1 LTIGRKLYLVIFAL
15 VFIMVLSG
23 FVGYVGIKKANE
35 GTAEV
40 SEKMA
45 LAESAQELNVEFQKV
60 LMPPHDYIVHGDMA
74 ERSIFKGAWV
84 NLENQLNEVDEA
96 VSVIGCPRSKELV
109 EEIRADDLPELKAK
123 ANEILNLDNPVEN
136 PISGSLMEEMDAVA
150 AKITVNVDEL
160 VRHTKERANLTL
172 ASANE
177 AQQSSRNI
185 MVIFAFGITLFGLA
199 VSFFISKSVAKNIY
213 LLNEG
218 VKVVVDGDLSQRVR
232 VKSRDE
238 LGTLANSFNQMTRRL
253 EKSQRELEL
262 WGETLEDKVKERTQE
277 LVLANK
283 QIRSRVKE
291 LTTVCNVSKAIG
303 STLDLNGLL
312 KRVLEVIAPLAG
324 AQLGA
329 VLLVSEKSLNRCW
342 VYQEKLGKP
351 HSSNCDAC
359 PAYNSDSLECW
370 TISGTCCR
378 DEIQGK
384 FKEKITECVK
394 CPVFRNIKLK
404 PVAIYGMRHKDL
416 KNNYVGSQDCI
427 CVKTLL
433 ELKPKVFNDICKIND
448 YETIFPT
455 EKICSQTCLPLLT
468 KNKVVGVLALATD
481 KDKKLTDKQ
490 VSLLE
495 SMAYQIAAAIENARL
510 YDKTNSEKI
519 KLDAMFAGMGE
530 GVVTTDKKG
539 KVVTAN
545 KVAGGILG
553 VNSIDLIG
561 KNALVY
567 YPKEKR
573 DAVRELINKF
583 KSGESFIKEIEI
595 QNTKSKTIRGN
606 LAPVKDSS
614 NEFLGTIL
622 MLQDVTEKER
632 LYKKTSQAAAEFSTL
647 YEVSKVLSS
656 TIEFS
661 DLLSFII
668 DCSVETMHADIGS
681 IMLLDKGDNELR
693 IVVSRGLSPEIVK
706 GTHLKLGEGIAG
718 WVAEKG
724 KPLLLNDVVSDS
736 RFKNHEMRKEL
747 YSAISVPLKVKE
759 EVIGVINIG
768 NISSREFI
776 DDDLRLLSTLTGEAA
791 VSIYNAQLFD
801 ELEEVYI
808 ETVKAFVETIEA
820 KDSYTRGHSENVTRY
835 AMLISDKLGFSE
847 EDNGVLR
854 TAGLLH
860 DIGKIG
866 IREGILNKPSSL
878 SDEEYNIIKTHPEIG
893 IKIIGRVP
901 KLKKVVPIVLH
912 HHERYDG
919 RGYSAGLKGEEIPLG
934 ARILAVADSFDA
946 MTSARPYR
954 SALSFREAVKELK
967 KNTGK
972 QFDPYIVEVFLSALE
987 EVDLKELLGQKELE
1001 KSG

>member
-1 LTIGRKLYLVIFAL
+1 MTIGKKLYLTIFAL

-23 FVGYVGIKKANE
+23 FVDYMGIKKANE

-40 SEKMA
+40 YEKMA

-60 LMPPHDYIVHGDMA
+60 LMPPHNYIVHGDMA
-74 ERSIFKGAWV
+74 ERNIFKGAWG
-84 NLENQLNEVDEA
+84 NLENQLNEVYEG
-96 VSVIGCPRSKELV
+96 VSVVGCSRCKELV
-109 EEIRADDLPELKAK
+109 EEIRADDLPKLKAK
-123 ANEILNLDNPVEN
+123 ADKILNLDNPVEN
-136 PISGSLMEEMDAVA
+136 PISGSLMKEMNAAAV
-150 AKITVNVDEL
+150 KTSVNLNEL
-160 VRHTKERANLTL
+160 VDHTKERAGLTL

-177 AQQSSRNI
+177 AQKSSRNAI
-185 MVIFAFGITLFGLA
+185 VFFAFGITFLGLT
-199 VSFFISKSVAKNIY
+199 VGFFISKSIVKNIR
-213 LLNEG
+213 LLDEG
-218 VKVVVDGDLSQRVR
+218 VKIVVGGDLSQRVR

-238 LGTLANSFNQMTRRL
+238 LGTLASSFNQMTRRL

-277 LVLANK
+277 LVLVNK

-291 LTTVCNVSKAIG
+291 LTTVCDVSKAIG
-303 STLDLNGLL
+303 STLNLNGLL
-312 KRVLEVIAPLAG
+312 KRILEVIAPLAG
-324 AQLGA
+324 AQFGA
-329 VLLVSEKSLNRCW
+329 ILLVNEKSLNRCW

-351 HSSNCDAC
+351 HSSSCGAC

-384 FKEKITECVK
+384 FKEKMTECVK

-416 KNNYVGSQDCI
+416 KNNYVGSQDCM

-433 ELKPKVFNDICKIND
+433 ELKPKVFNDICKNND
-448 YETIFPT
+448 CETIFPT
-455 EKICSQTCLPLLT
+455 EKIRSQICLPLLT

-490 VSLLE
+490 ISLLE
-495 SMAYQIAAAIENARL
+495 SMAYQIAVGIDNVRL

-539 KVVTAN
+539 KIVTAN
-545 KVAGGILG
+545 KVAKEILG

-561 KNALVY
+561 RNALVY

-583 KSGESFIKEIEI
+583 KSGESFVKEIEI

-606 LAPVKDSS
+606 LAPVRDSS

-622 MLQDVTEKER
+622 VLQDVTEKEH

-656 TIEFS
+656 TIELS

-681 IMLLDKGDNELR
+681 IMLFDKGDNELR

-736 RFKNHEMRKEL
+736 RFRNHEMRKEL

-791 VSIYNAQLFD
+791 VSIYNAQLFN

-820 KDSYTRGHSENVTRY
+820 KDSYTRGHSENVTKY
-835 AMLISDKLGFSE
+835 AMIISDKLGFSE
-847 EDNGVLR
+847 EDKGVLR

-878 SDEEYNIIKTHPEIG
+878 NDEEYNVIKTHPEIG

-987 EVDLKELLGQKELE
+987 EVDLEELLGQKELE

>member
-1 LTIGRKLYLVIFAL
+1 LTIGKKLYLVIFGL
-15 VFIMVLSG
+15 VFLMVLSG
-23 FVGYVGIKKANE
+23 FVGYTGIKKANE
-35 GTAEV
+35 STAEI

-45 LAESAQELNVEFQKV
+45 MAESAQELNVEFQKT
-60 LMPPHDYIVHGDMA
+60 LMPPHDYIIHGDVA

-84 NLENQLNEVDEA
+84 NLEKQFNEVCEV
-96 VSVIGCPRSKELV
+96 VSVTGCPRCKELV
-109 EEIRADDLPELKAK
+109 EEIRVDDLSKLKVK
-123 ANEILNLDNPVEN
+123 ADEILNLDNPVEN
-136 PISGSLMEEMDAVA
+136 PISGNLMEEMDAVA
-150 AKITVNVDEL
+150 IEMTVNVDKL
-160 VRHTKERANLTL
+160 VEYTKERADLTL
-172 ASANE
+172 ASANK
-177 AQQSSRNI
+177 AQQSSRDI
-185 MVIFAFGITLFGLA
+185 MIFFAFGITLFGLA
-199 VSFFISKSVAKNIY
+199 ISFFISKGIVKDIR
-213 LLNEG
+213 LLDEG
-218 VKVVVDGDLSQRVR
+218 VKVIVDGDLSQRVR
-232 VKSRDE
+232 IKSKDE

-283 QIRSRVKE
+283 QTRTRVKE
-291 LTTVCNVSKAIG
+291 LTTICNVSKAIG
-303 STLDLNGLL
+303 STLNLDGLL
-312 KRVLEVIAPLAG
+312 KRILEVIAPLAEAQFG
-324 AQLGA
+324 AI
-329 VLLVSEKSLNRCW
+329 LLVSEKSLNRCW
-342 VYQEKLGKP
+342 VYQEKLGKH

-370 TISGTCCR
+370 TISGTHCR

-416 KNNYVGSQDCI
+416 KNNYVGSENCI

-433 ELKPKVFNDICKIND
+433 ELKSKVFNDICKIND
-448 YETIFPT
+448 YATIFPT
-455 EKICSQTCLPLLT
+455 EKIRSQICLPLLT

-495 SMAYQIAAAIENARL
+495 SMAYQIAAAIDNARL

-519 KLDAMFAGMGE
+519 KLDAMFASMGE

-539 KVVTAN
+539 KIVTAN
-545 KVAGGILG
+545 RVSGEIFG

-561 KNALVY
+561 RNVLLCH
-567 YPKEKR
+567 PKEKR
-573 DAVRELINKF
+573 DVVREQMRRF
-583 KSGESFIKEIEI
+583 KGGESSVKEMQISV
-595 QNTKSKTIRGN
+595 QGSKTIRCN
-606 LAPVKDSS
+606 LAPVRNSS

-622 MLQDVTEKER
+622 MLQDVTEKEH

-656 TIEFS
+656 TIELN

-668 DCSVETMHADIGS
+668 DCSVETMRADIGS
-681 IMLLDKGDNELR
+681 IMLLDKDDNELK

-724 KPLLLNDVVSDS
+724 KPLLLNDVESDS

-820 KDSYTRGHSENVTRY
+820 KDSYTRGHSENVTKY
-835 AMLISDKLGFSE
+835 AMIIADKLGFSE
-847 EDNGVLR
+847 EDKGVLK

-866 IREGILNKPSSL
+866 VREGILNKPSSL
-878 SDEEYNIIKTHPEIG
+878 SNEEYDVIKTHPEIG

-901 KLKKVVPIVLH
+901 KLKEVVPIVLH

-919 RGYSAGLKGEEIPLG
+919 KGYLSGLKGEEIPLG

-954 SALSFREAVKELK
+954 LAMSFQEAVKELK
-967 KNTGK
+967 KNMGK
-972 QFDPYIVEVFLSALE
+972 QFDPYIAEVFLSALE
-987 EVDLKELLGQKELE
+987 EVDLKELLDQKELE